1 MTSKLYMRSDLLV
14 ESDWLSEHLD
24 DERLLI
30 VDCDLPDAYNRAH
43 IPGSVNLGENHHLKG
58 ADNVHV
64 IDEQNAES
72 FFDTIG
78 LLKGTK
84 VVAYSGRFS
93 VYAARLWWVLKYF
106 GHDNVSIL
114 NGGWTSW
121 LNEGR
126 PITDAPTTKTKPSL
140 QATSSNSPIE
150 PFQPVIN
157 HDLIASSEQVLE
169 AQLTPETIIWDVRSS
184 EEFNGGNSRG
194 NKNEGHVPGA
204 INLEWSDLMDKKSG
218 KFKTSD
224 EIYDSLLKNEV
235 NRGRPI
241 ITYCQAGVRAA
252 HAMFTLTLMGYGRVK
267 NYDASFAE
275 WGNVDGFPIE
285 K

>member
-1 MTSKLYMRSDLLV
+1 VTSRPYIRPELLV
-14 ESDWLSEHLD
+14 ESEWLIEHLT
-24 DERLLI
+24 DEDLLI

-43 IPGSVNLGENHHLKG
+43 IPGSVNLGGNHHLKEEE
-58 ADNVHV
+58 NVHV
-64 IDEQNAES
+64 MSKNTAES
-72 FFDTIG
+72 LFSTMG
-78 LLKGTK
+78 LGKDTK

-93 VYAARLWWVLKYF
+93 VYAARLWWVLSYF
-106 GHDNVSIL
+106 GHHNASIL
-114 NGGWTSW
+114 NGGWTAW
-121 LNEGR
+121 LNDRR
-126 PITDAPTTKTKPSL
+126 PITDTPTTKSKSLL
-140 QATSSNSPIE
+140 QATSNNTSFE
-150 PFQPVIN
+150 PFEPVIN
-157 HDLIASSEQVLE
+157 HDLIASSDQLLE
-169 AQLTPETIIWDVRSS
+169 AQLKPGTLIWDVRSS

-204 INLEWSDLMDKKSG
+204 FNLEWSGLMDIESG

-224 EIYDSLLKNEV
+224 AIYDLLLKNEI

-252 HAMFTLTLMGYGRVK
+252 HAMFTLTLMGYGSVK

>member
-1 MTSKLYMRSDLLV
+1 MRPDLLI
-14 ESDWLSEHLD
+14 EPDWLSEHLD
-24 DERLLI
+24 DENLI
-30 VDCDLPDAYNRAH
+30 IIDCDLPDAYNRAH
-43 IPGSVNLGENHHLKG
+43 IPGSVSLGDDNHLKSAG
-58 ADNVHV
+58 NVHV
-64 IDEQNAES
+64 MDEPVAKS
-72 FFDTIG
+72 FFNTIG
-78 LLKGTK
+78 VRKDTK

-93 VYAARLWWVLKYF
+93 VYAARLWWVLRYF

-121 LNEGR
+121 LKNGL
-126 PITDAPTTKTKPSL
+126 PITDAPSRSKSLANTKSND
-140 QATSSNSPIE
+140 ATSE

-157 HDLIASSEQVLE
+157 HNLMVSSEQLLE

-194 NKNEGHVPGA
+194 NKYEGHVPGA
-204 INLEWSDLMDKKSG
+204 INLEWSDLMDKESG
-218 KFKTSD
+218 KFKDSD
-224 EIYDSLLKNEV
+224 EVYDALLKNEI

-252 HAMFTLTLMGYGRVK
+252 HAMFTLTLMGYNNVK